1 MSVQPRRILYVP
13 GVRPKPPPDIH
24 RALLRRCVTEGVR
37 RADPEVAAEFAADDE
52 LLRPV
57 LWGHL
62 LYDEYRDPTL
72 DQAGIDGLLSDP
84 APGPDSVRE
93 VAGLRHRLHYAAHH
107 AGDSYPRFIHWL
119 ATTNTRINLRDSER
133 YFQDENRLGHQVR
146 VLLAAELQRAWHAG
160 ERVLLMAHSFGSVI
174 AWDAL
179 WQLTHGTEGRPGMP
193 GGPGPVEL
201 FLTLGSPLGTRY
213 IRGRLLGAGESG
225 ARRFPAGIRRWH
237 NLAARGGL
245 TALGHRFADDFRE
258 MQQAGLAE
266 TITDQTDLINPFR
279 SPDGLNVHKCYGYF
293 VNAATGAAIAQW
305 WRAG

>member
-1 MSVQPRRILYVP
+1 MP
-13 GVRPKPPPDIH
+13 GVRPKPPPEIH